1 MRDPAAEVHNGGM
14 FDWNDLKYFLA
25 VARHG
30 STIAAGKAL
39 GTSQSTVHRRLD
51 ELERRLGRALVTR
64 QNTGYRLTEYGN
76 TLLKYA
82 ERIEVA
88 VEDFQRGATDVEQE
102 LKGVIRVTCPEPIVF
117 RMTQSK
123 LIDGFHA
130 RYPGLRVEF
139 ITSDRYLDLSK
150 GEVDVA
156 FRSGDTD
163 DELVGRKIADSI
175 WAVYASHGYIARH
188 GRPERVEDLSQHH
201 LVGFDESLANHRAA
215 KWLKEIAPDAKMS
228 VRNNSVLGLV
238 SAVKSGAGAGPL
250 PTALGDA
257 EPDLVRVLGPIPELT
272 RSWRLLTHPDIRR
285 VPRIAAFFDYIVE
298 QRDAL
303 KSILTG

>member
-1 MRDPAAEVHNGGM
+1 MTRTVCLSSVGNPSTTCCSTMLGLAILGAAAPCCCASAGLPRLASRTMPGTRWLRMYRSFVCQSPRCFDANPRQPGRAAGAARLLGPAPKVHNGGM

-102 LKGVIRVTCPEPIVF
+102 LK
-117 RMTQSK
+117 
-123 LIDGFHA
+123 
-130 RYPGLRVEF
+130 
-139 ITSDRYLDLSK
+139 
-150 GEVDVA
+150 
-156 FRSGDTD
+156 
-163 DELVGRKIADSI
+163 
-175 WAVYASHGYIARH
+175 
-188 GRPERVEDLSQHH
+188 
-201 LVGFDESLANHRAA
+201 
-215 KWLKEIAPDAKMS
+215 
-228 VRNNSVLGLV
+228 
-238 SAVKSGAGAGPL
+238 
-250 PTALGDA
+250 
-257 EPDLVRVLGPIPELT
+257 
-272 RSWRLLTHPDIRR
+272 
-285 VPRIAAFFDYIVE
+285 
-298 QRDAL
+298 
-303 KSILTG
+303 